1 MNSLLFILA
10 ALILAFILTYIV
22 RWIAIK
28 TSIMD
33 MPSDRSSHEI
43 PTPRGGGLAI
53 AAAWFL
59 AVTLLYL
66 NGNIEQNFFYA
77 LLSGLILVVISYIDD
92 ILSISYAVRLIFQ
105 VISIAIG
112 LYFLGGLESLDI
124 GFFQI
129 EQPVILS
136 VLAAI
141 ALLWFINL
149 FNFVDGIDGYAA
161 VETIFISVAIFI
173 IAGNFYVLFLG
184 AAVLGYL
191 YWNFARKKIFM
202 GDVGSTL
209 LGYTLGIIA
218 IHESNQGELPVLV
231 FAILSSL
238 FWFDATITLFRRAK
252 NKEKLTEAHKKH
264 AYQRFVQG
272 GYSHKATVLYS
283 VGINLGLFG
292 IAYLASI
299 YTVFILPFLLLN
311 IILLYLVIRKVDAIK
326 PFE

>member
-1 MNSLLFILA
+1 MINLWTLLATVL
-10 ALILAFILTYIV
+10 LTFILTYVV
-22 RWIAIK
+22 RKIAIK
-28 TSIMD
+28 ISIVD
-33 MPSDRSSHEI
+33 IPNHRSSHEI

-53 AAAWFL
+53 AAVWFL
-59 AVTLLYL
+59 AVVLLYL
-66 NGNIEQNFFYA
+66 NGNIEQNLFYA

-92 ILSISYAVRLIFQ
+92 IFNISYAVRLIFQ

-112 LYFLGGLESLDI
+112 IYFIGGLETIDI
-124 GFFQI
+124 GFYQI

-136 VLAAI
+136 LLAGI

-149 FNFVDGIDGYAA
+149 FNFIDGIDGYAA
-161 VETIFISVAIFI
+161 VEAIFITVAVFI

-191 YWNFARKKIFM
+191 YWNFSRKKIFM

-218 IHESNQGELPVLV
+218 IYESNQGELPILIFV
-231 FAILSSL
+231 ILSSL

-264 AYQRFVQG
+264 AYQRLVQG

-283 VGINLGLFG
+283 VAINLVLFG
-292 IAYLASI
+292 IAYLATI
-299 YTVFILPFLLLN
+299 YTVFILSFLLLN
-311 IILLYLVIRKVDAIK
+311 IILLYLVVRKVDAIK

>member
-1 MNSLLFILA
+1 MMNIWALLSTVL
-10 ALILAFILTYIV
+10 LTFILTYIV
-22 RWIAIK
+22 RKVAVKI
-28 TSIMD
+28 SIVD
-33 MPSDRSSHEI
+33 IPNHRSSHEI
-43 PTPRGGGLAI
+43 PTPRGGGLAV
-53 AAAWFL
+53 AAVWFL
-59 AVTLLYL
+59 AVALLYL
-66 NGNIEQNFFYA
+66 NGKIEQDLFYA
-77 LLSGLILVVISYIDD
+77 MLSGLILVVISYIDD

-105 VISIAIG
+105 IISIAIG
-112 LYFLGGLESLDI
+112 IYFTGGLESLDI

-129 EQPVILS
+129 EQPVLLSIL
-136 VLAAI
+136 AGI

-149 FNFVDGIDGYAA
+149 YNFIDGIDGYAS
-161 VETIFISVAIFI
+161 VETIFISVAVFI

-218 IHESNQGELPVLV
+218 IHESNQGELPILV

-272 GYSHKATVLYS
+272 GYSHKQTVLYS
-283 VGINLGLFG
+283 IVINLVLFG
-292 IAYLASI
+292 IAYLATI
-299 YTVFILPFLLLN
+299 YTTFVIPFLLLN
-311 IILLYLVIRKVDAIK
+311 LILLYLVVRKVDAIK

>member
-1 MNSLLFILA
+1 MNSFWFIIGA
-10 ALILAFILTYIV
+10 AVLAFLLTYIV
-22 RWIAIK
+22 RQISIK
-28 TSIMD
+28 ISIMD
-33 MPSDRSSHEI
+33 EPNERSSHTI

-53 AAAWFL
+53 AAVWFL
-59 AVTLLYL
+59 AVLLLYL
-66 NGNIEQNFFYA
+66 NGVIETELFYA

-92 ILSISYAVRLIFQ
+92 ILNISYAVRLIFQ
-105 VISIAIG
+105 IISIAIG
-112 LYFLGGLESLDI
+112 IYFLGGLESLDV

-136 VLAAI
+136 VLAGI

-149 FNFVDGIDGYAA
+149 YNFIDGIDGYAA

-272 GYSHKATVLYS
+272 GYSHKQTVLYS
-283 VGINLGLFG
+283 IIINLVLFG
-292 IAYLASI
+292 IAYLATI
-299 YTVFILPFLLLN
+299 YTSFIIPFLLLN
-311 IILLYLVIRKVDAIK
+311 LIFLYLLVRKVDTIK